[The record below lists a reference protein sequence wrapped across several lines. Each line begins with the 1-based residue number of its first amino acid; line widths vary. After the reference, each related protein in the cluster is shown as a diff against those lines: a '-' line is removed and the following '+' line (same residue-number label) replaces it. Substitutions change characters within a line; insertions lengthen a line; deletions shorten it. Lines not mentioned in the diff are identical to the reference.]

1 MCFSK
6 EIQDSYYETIEK
18 IYKDRYGCN
27 CKHLSSL
34 ELFNKKKV
42 EELVEWADIIY
53 EGGGD
58 TLSLIKLWRES
69 GFDIILKK
77 HGKVVK

>member
-42 EELVEWADIIY
+42 EELVE
-53 EGGGD
+53 
-58 TLSLIKLWRES
+58 
-69 GFDIILKK
+69 
-77 HGKVVK
+77 